1 MMEKS
6 NDENQVP
13 GFKKIIAG
21 YSDEELRK
29 VLKKRKLYQ
38 KEAADFAIH
47 EAIRRRMIFSE
58 QDLFAKEYK
67 DEPDKFSIFPIIES
81 EKTSTKFKRSISR
94 SLLILGTLPVV
105 WGVIKIFG
113 GYRIEGILIFVFGI
127 AWSFTAFRVMRIA
140 NPGLKLIYLLF
151 AMAVFATGYIIRNF
165 AVSNSIT
172 RIDILIT
179 AIGLGFVLY
188 AIGFLGSLRNFK

>member
-1 MMEKS
+1 
-6 NDENQVP
+6 
-13 GFKKIIAG
+13 
-21 YSDEELRK
+21 

-113 GYRIEGILIFVFGI
+113 G
-127 AWSFTAFRVMRIA
+127 
-140 NPGLKLIYLLF
+140 
-151 AMAVFATGYIIRNF
+151 
-165 AVSNSIT
+165 
-172 RIDILIT
+172 
-179 AIGLGFVLY
+179 
-188 AIGFLGSLRNFK
+188 